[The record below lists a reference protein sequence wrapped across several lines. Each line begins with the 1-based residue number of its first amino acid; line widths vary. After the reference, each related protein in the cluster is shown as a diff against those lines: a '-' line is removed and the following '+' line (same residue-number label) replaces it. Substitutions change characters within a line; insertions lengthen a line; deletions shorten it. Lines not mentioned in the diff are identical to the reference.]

1 MHDEES
7 ARMRSEPRAF
17 TDLSV
22 HVAPGAKGGLEIAL
36 FGELDGASAG
46 KLDDALGEASAG
58 EGPVVI
64 DMRACGFVDSKG
76 VAVLIK
82 AAVHLGDQ
90 DRDVIIRGAKDRVVR
105 VLEVA
110 GITSMRHLTVEP

>member
-1 MHDEES
+1 MDDEES
-7 ARMRSEPRAF
+7 AGMRVEPRAF

-22 HVAPGAKGGLEIAL
+22 HVAPRAEGGLDMAL
-36 FGELDGASAG
+36 FGELDAATAG
-46 KLDDALGEASAG
+46 KLDDALREAMTS

-76 VAVLIK
+76 IAVLIK
-82 AAVHLGDQ
+82 AAVHIGDQ
-90 DRDVIIRGAKDRVVR
+90 NREVIIRGAKDRVVR

-110 GITSMRHLTVEP
+110 GITSMGNLKVE